1 MIPVFQS
8 KSEDF
13 ILYEGNS
20 LKILPTLRPSSVDM
34 VFADPP
40 YFLSGGGISYQ
51 NGKVVCVDKGDWD
64 KPKTQEEMDGFNQS
78 WIDSCRKLLK
88 PQGTIWVSG
97 TYHNIFSVI
106 GCLKKA
112 GCRILNVITWQKP
125 DPPENI
131 THKFFTFSAEFIIW
145 ARKSERVSH
154 SFNYDLMV
162 EQNGGKQMT
171 DVWTIP
177 TVRMW
182 EKNCGKHPTQKP
194 LALLK
199 RIIECCTDEGNVI
212 LDPFAGSGTTGIAAN
227 LLNRSFI
234 GIEQEES
241 FIHLIQERRC
251 EIDNE
256 FTRKLY
262 RKKLKI

>member
-1 MIPVFQS
+1 MIPVFKTS
-8 KSEDF
+8 ANDF
-13 ILYEGNS
+13 ILYKGDS
-20 LKILPTLRPSSVDM
+20 LELLPMLEPSSVDM

-64 KPKTQEEMDGFNQS
+64 KPKTQEEMDDFNQT
-78 WIDSCRKLLK
+78 WINSCRKLLK
-88 PQGTIWVSG
+88 ANGTIWVSG

-112 GCRILNVITWQKP
+112 GYRILNVITWQKP

-145 ARKSERVSH
+145 ARKLQNVPH
-154 SFNYDLMV
+154 TFNYDLMV
-162 EQNGGKQMT
+162 EQNQGNQMT

-177 TVRMW
+177 AVRMW
-182 EKNCGKHPTQKP
+182 EKKCGKHPTQKP

-199 RIIECCTDEGNVI
+199 RIIESCTKEGATI
-212 LDPFAGSGTTGIAAN
+212 LDPFSGSGTTGIAAN
-227 LLNRSFI
+227 LLNRHFI
-234 GIEQEES
+234 GIEQDER
-241 FIHLIQERRC
+241 FVRLIQDRRI
-251 EIDNE
+251 ELDNE
-256 FTRKLY
+256 FILHRYRSKLN
-262 RKKLKI
+262 I